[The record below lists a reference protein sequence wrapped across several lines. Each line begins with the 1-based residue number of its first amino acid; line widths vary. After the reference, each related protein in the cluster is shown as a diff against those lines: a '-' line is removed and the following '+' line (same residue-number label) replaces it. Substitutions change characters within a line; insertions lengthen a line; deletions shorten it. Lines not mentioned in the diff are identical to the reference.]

1 MAKKYLPTEKEVERG
16 IIELLRTLGFSVYKT
31 SQPRVPLVTSG
42 IPDLL
47 VFGPDSD
54 PQFFFVEVK
63 TERKGSA
70 LRPSQLEF
78 QAECQRAG
86 IDYFVWRS
94 SAEGCWGWL
103 VENGYVVEQ

>member
-1 MAKKYLPTEKEVERG
+1 MVSSNNNFEYDLQFGQMWEQKIADILLNEK
-16 IIELLRTLGFSVYKT
+16 I
-31 SQPRVPLVTSG
+31 
-42 IPDLL
+42 
-47 VFGPDSD
+47 
-54 PQFFFVEVK
+54 EVK

-94 SAEGCWGWL
+94 SDEDCWGWL